1 MDNHSQHVG
10 EMLPSGAAP
19 AEDKAQESVPAVT
32 VAGEA
37 PSLQRLSL
45 RRNFSWTLAGNVV
58 YVGCQWGMLMV
69 LAKLGSPAMVGRFAL
84 GLAVCAPV
92 LMFTNFQLRAVQAT
106 DAKDEYRFRDYVG
119 LRILGTAVA
128 LAVIAGIA
136 ALAGYSRE
144 AALVVLLV
152 GVAKSVE
159 SLSDVIYGLLQKH
172 ERMDRIAISMMIK
185 GIGSLLALGALV
197 ALTHSVAWGVVG
209 LCVMWTVVL
218 VTYDAG
224 NAARLLRLADASRW
238 GAVSAALHGSRA
250 FGRLGRLARL
260 SLPLGVVGMLVSLN
274 ANIPRYFIEH
284 YGGEAALGYFSAMAY
299 LMVAGT
305 MVVGALGQSA
315 TPRLARHYV
324 EDLDAFTRLVWR
336 LVALG
341 TVLGLAALLAAG
353 FFGREILTVLYRR
366 DYAAHSDVLVW
377 LMAAA
382 AMGYLASMLGYAMT
396 AARYFKV
403 QAPVFALVVGV
414 NVAACALLVP
424 SRGLIGAAW
433 AMVIAL
439 GVQLL
444 SAAAVTA
451 HAVRAARRRRE
462 Q

>member
-1 MDNHSQHVG
+1 
-10 EMLPSGAAP
+10 
-19 AEDKAQESVPAVT
+19 
-32 VAGEA
+32 
-37 PSLQRLSL
+37 
-45 RRNFSWTLAGNVV
+45 
-58 YVGCQWGMLMV
+58 MLMV

-209 LCVMWTVVL
+209 LAGTWAAL
-218 VTYDAG
+218 LLAYDAR
-224 NAARLLRLADASRW
+224 NAAHLLRIPVGNRVRALSETIHPLA
-238 GAVSAALHGSRA
+238 AAPLA
-250 FGRLGRLARL
+250 RLARL

-414 NVAACALLVP
+414 NIAACALLVP